1 MPSRPTTP
9 SCSNSRSAREEPMKL
24 CIGPSRKSHARYH
37 LYPSLGQRWAY
48 YARYIDF
55 MLREPAAS
63 SARSTELLRPPV
75 RSAVLQGPSANL
87 RTACSGLRTRSEN
100 TRRRKIS
107 SMKRFMRC
115 RRTWRAFPSG
125 WSAAASLRH
134 PGTPSTVASSRSP
147 LVLTVSTCYMV
158 VGGSLSYLQVPGESP
173 GYFFIHSIRSPHWP
187 RSSASLSTR
196 ATQGHA
202 RLLLLVRPQTSHF
215 LYNVRLPTQSV
226 RRPDKANGTHGA
238 QHLLR
243 HG

>member
-1 MPSRPTTP
+1 
-9 SCSNSRSAREEPMKL
+9 
-24 CIGPSRKSHARYH
+24 
-37 LYPSLGQRWAY
+37 
-48 YARYIDF
+48 
-55 MLREPAAS
+55 MLREPATS

-134 PGTPSTVASSRSP
+134 PGTPSTAASSRSP

-173 GYFFIHSIRSPHWP
+173 GYFYSFHQESPLAKELSVFVDESDARPRSPTSP
-187 RSSASLSTR
+187 CSSANFPFPIQRSSTDAVSSKTR
-196 ATQGHA
+196 QG
-202 RLLLLVRPQTSHF
+202 
-215 LYNVRLPTQSV
+215 
-226 RRPDKANGTHGA
+226 
-238 QHLLR
+238 
-243 HG
+243 